1 MKKGII
7 ILFSED
13 EKIIDKN
20 QFINLFNQTEIK
32 LCFVNNGSKDNTL
45 TILESIKE
53 DLGLSRI
60 SVLDVKIDKGINA
73 AIKAGARY
81 LLSSG
86 DLKWIMHLKSNMLP
100 YFEDIEN
107 QLSVLKKVEK
117 KFKDNLPKA
126 KNRRRAKN
134 IFSYKEFLTFK

>member
-107 QLSVLKKVEK
+107 QLSVLKKVEE

-126 KNRRRAKN
+126 KNRRRAKKH
-134 IFSYKEFLTFK
+134 FFL

>member
-20 QFINLFNQTEIK
+20 QFINLFNQKEIK

-45 TILESIKE
+45 TVLESIKD
-53 DLGLSRI
+53 DLDPSRTA
-60 SVLDVKIDKGINA
+60 VLDIKIDKGINV

-86 DLKWIMHLKSNMLP
+86 DLKWIMHFKSNMLP

-107 QLSVLKKVEK
+107 QLKVLKKVEER
-117 KFKDNLPKA
+117 FNDNLPQT
-126 KNRRRAKN
+126 KNKRRVKN
-134 IFSYKEFLTFK
+134 IFSYQELLTF

>member
-7 ILFSED
+7 IVFSDD

-20 QFINLFNQTEIK
+20 QFTNLFNQKEIK

-45 TILESIKE
+45 TVLESIKE
-53 DLGLSRI
+53 DLELSHI

-73 AIKAGARY
+73 AIKAGSRY
-81 LLSSG
+81 LLNSG
-86 DLKWIMHLKSNMLP
+86 DLKWIMHFKSNMLP

-107 QLSVLKKVEK
+107 QLNVLKKVEQ
-117 KFKDNLPKA
+117 KFNDNLPQA
-126 KNRRRAKN
+126 KNRRRSKN
-134 IFSYKEFLTFK
+134 IFSYKEFLTF

>member
-100 YFEDIEN
+100 YFGDIEN
-107 QLSVLKKVEK
+107 QLSVLKKVEE

>member
-13 EKIIDKN
+13 EKKINKN
-20 QFINLFNQTEIK
+20 QFINLFNQKEIK

-45 TILESIKE
+45 TVLESVKDDI
-53 DLGLSRI
+53 DPSRI
-60 SVLDVKIDKGINA
+60 SIIDVKIDKGTNA

-86 DLKWIMHLKSNMLP
+86 DLKWIMHFKSNMLP
-100 YFEDIEN
+100 HFEDIEN
-107 QLSVLKKVEK
+107 QLKVLKKIETR
-117 KFKDNLPKA
+117 FNDNLSQA
-126 KNRRRAKN
+126 KNSKKAKN
-134 IFSYKEFLTFK
+134 IFSYKEFLTF

>member
-20 QFINLFNQTEIK
+20 QFINLFNQKEIK

-45 TILESIKE
+45 KVLESIKD
-53 DLGLSRI
+53 DLDPSRI

-73 AIKAGARY
+73 AIKASARY

-86 DLKWIMHLKSNMLP
+86 DLKWIMHFKSNMLP

-107 QLSVLKKVEK
+107 QLNVLKKVEE
-117 KFKDNLPKA
+117 KFNDNLPQA

-134 IFSYKEFLTFK
+134 IFSYKEFLTF

>member
-20 QFINLFNQTEIK
+20 QFINLFNQKEIK
-32 LCFVNNGSKDNTL
+32 LCFLNNGSKDNTL
-45 TILESIKE
+45 TVLESIKD
-53 DLGLSRI
+53 DLDPSRT

-86 DLKWIMHLKSNMLP
+86 DLKWIMHFKSNMLP

-107 QLSVLKKVEK
+107 QLNVLKKVEE
-117 KFKDNLPKA
+117 KFNDNLPQS

-134 IFSYKEFLTFK
+134 IFSYKEFLTF

>member
-20 QFINLFNQTEIK
+20 QFVNLFNQKEIK

-45 TILESIKE
+45 TVLESIKD
-53 DLGLSRI
+53 DLDPSRAA
-60 SVLDVKIDKGINA
+60 VLDIKIDKGINV

-86 DLKWIMHLKSNMLP
+86 DLKWIMHFKSNMLP

-107 QLSVLKKVEK
+107 QLKVLKKVEER
-117 KFKDNLPKA
+117 FNDNLPQT
-126 KNRRRAKN
+126 KNKRRVKN
-134 IFSYKEFLTFK
+134 IFSYQELLTF

>member
-20 QFINLFNQTEIK
+20 QFINLFNQKEIK

-45 TILESIKE
+45 KVLESIKD
-53 DLGLSRI
+53 DLDPSRT

-86 DLKWIMHLKSNMLP
+86 DLKWIMHFKSNMLP

-107 QLSVLKKVEK
+107 QLNVLKKVEE
-117 KFKDNLPKA
+117 KFNDNLPQS

-134 IFSYKEFLTFK
+134 IFSYKEFLTF

>member
-13 EKIIDKN
+13 EQVIDKN
-20 QFINLFNQTEIK
+20 QFINLFNQKEIK

-107 QLSVLKKVEK
+107 QLSVLKKVEE

>member
-13 EKIIDKN
+13 EKKIHKD
-20 QFINLFNQTEIK
+20 QFINLFNQKEIK

-45 TILESIKE
+45 MVLESVKD
-53 DLGLSRI
+53 DLDPRSI
-60 SVLDVKIDKGINA
+60 SIIDIKIDKGVNA

-81 LLSSG
+81 LLSAR
-86 DLKWIMHLKSNMLP
+86 DLKWIMHFKSNMLP

-107 QLSVLKKVEK
+107 QLNVIQKIED
-117 KFKDNLPKA
+117 KFNDNLSQA
-126 KNRRRAKN
+126 KNGKKTKN
-134 IFSYKEFLTFK
+134 IFSFKEFLTF